1 MKLSPHTDLARRIG
15 GIALAAMALAGLA
28 GCSRDRNHQGFII
41 DPVLLAT
48 VQPGIDNKDSVAKT
62 LGRPSFSG
70 TFSDND
76 WYYVSRDT
84 KQLGFGNP
92 KPTAQTLIHV
102 SFDAQGN
109 VAAVEKSGME
119 KIARLSPSGDKTPTL
134 GRERGFF
141 AELFGN
147 IGRVG
152 SGAGGV
158 PTADNP
164 D

>member
-1 MKLSPHTDLARRIG
+1 MNGSPHASLGRIG
-15 GIALAAMALAGLA
+15 YAALTAALLMGLA
-28 GCSRDRNHQGFII
+28 GCSKDRNHQGFIV
-41 DPVLLAT
+41 DSVLLAT

-62 LGRPSFSG
+62 LGRPSFAG

-92 KPTAQTLIHV
+92 KATAQTLIHV
-102 SFDAQGN
+102 TFDAQGN
-109 VAAVEKSGME
+109 VAAVNKSGMD
-119 KIARLSPSGDKTPTL
+119 KIASVSPSGDKTPTL
-134 GRERGFF
+134 GRERSFF

-152 SGAGGV
+152 GGASA

-164 D
+164 N

>member
-1 MKLSPHTDLARRIG
+1 MPRRRRERCSE
-15 GIALAAMALAGLA
+15 AGLA

-41 DPVLLAT
+41 DPVLLGT

-70 TFSDND
+70 TFNDSD

-109 VAAVEKSGME
+109 VAAVDKSGME
-119 KIARLSPSGDKTPTL
+119 KIASISPSGDKTPTL

-164 D
+164 N